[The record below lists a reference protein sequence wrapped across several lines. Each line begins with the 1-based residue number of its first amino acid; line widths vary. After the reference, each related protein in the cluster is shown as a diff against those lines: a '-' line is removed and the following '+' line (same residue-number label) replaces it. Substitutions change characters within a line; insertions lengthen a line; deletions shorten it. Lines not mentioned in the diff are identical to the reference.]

1 MLEGESRR
9 ATGDNMVR
17 NIEPIVQREDRW
29 REGRGFSVLEVKEAG
44 ISVFEA
50 RRIGIP
56 VDTRR
61 KTSFVENIEELVDYI
76 REANEAGVRYPKP
89 KEEVKPHRGRAYRG
103 LSAAGKKMRNLGHK
117 K

>member
-1 MLEGESRR
+1 
-9 ATGDNMVR
+9 MVR
-17 NIEPIVQREDRW
+17 NIDPIVQGANRW
-29 REGRGFSVLEVKEAG
+29 REGRGFSISEVKEAG

-61 KTSFVENIEELVDYI
+61 KTSFEENIDELKEYIEEAD
-76 REANEAGVRYPKP
+76 EARVRYPKP
-89 KEEVKPHRGRAYRG
+89 KEEIKPHKGRAYRG
-103 LSAAGKKMRNLGHK
+103 LTAAGKKMRNLGHK